1 MKNKGLMTNY
11 EALEDFYDNYR
22 QDYQHKLND
31 LPSRRELHLMNIYDH
46 YFNDPYYKEEEFDP
60 LYDYYDTVQ
69 ENQKNRQLIINERAN
84 PSEVMGRIDSDWKG
98 CSEILTIKKVI
109 LDVDWSVECE
119 VTPFAYYE
127 VSKKVISRVV
137 FDTSTTRQL
146 QLMHDFLIP
155 KVKIKLWMIPRKEIL
170 WISDNEI
177 EVKNYKILGME
188 SDK

>member
-1 MKNKGLMTNY
+1 MKNKGLMTNH

-22 QDYQHKLND
+22 QDYQHKLNE
-31 LPSRRELHLMNIYDH
+31 LPSRQELHLMNIYDH

-60 LYDYYDTVQ
+60 LYDYYDSIQ
-69 ENQKNRQLIINERAN
+69 ENQRNQQLIINEKAN
-84 PSEVMGRIDSDWKG
+84 PSKIIGRITSDWKG

-109 LDVDWSVECE
+109 SDLVWSIECE
-119 VTPFAYYE
+119 ITPFVYYE
-127 VSKKVISRVV
+127 VNKKVISHVV

-155 KVKIKLWMIPRKEIL
+155 KVQIKLWMIPRKEVL

>member
-1 MKNKGLMTNY
+1 MKDKLMNDN

-22 QDYQHKLND
+22 QDYQHRYKE
-31 LPSRRELHLMNIYDH
+31 LPSRKKLQMMSFYDH
-46 YFNDPYYKEEEFDP
+46 YLSDPYYKEEEFDP

-84 PSEVMGRIDSDWKG
+84 PSEMMGRIDSDWKG

-109 LDVDWSVECE
+109 SDSDWSIACE

-146 QLMHDFLIP
+146 QLMRDFLIP

-188 SDK
+188 SDE

>member
-22 QDYQHKLND
+22 QDYQHKFCK
-31 LPSRRELHLMNIYDH
+31 LPSRQGLRLMNIYDH

-60 LYDYYDTVQ
+60 FYDYYDTVQ
-69 ENQKNRQLIINERAN
+69 ENYKNRQLIINERAN
-84 PSEVMGRIDSDWKG
+84 PSEVIGRFDSDWKG
-98 CSEILTIKKVI
+98 YSEILTIKKVI
-109 LDVDWSVECE
+109 LDVGWSIECE
-119 VTPFAYYE
+119 VTPFDYYE
-127 VSKKVISRVV
+127 VNKKVISRVV

-155 KVKIKLWMIPRKEIL
+155 KVKIKIWMIPRKDVL
-170 WISDNEI
+170 WLNSHEI
-177 EVKNYKILGME
+177 EVTNYKILGME

>member
-1 MKNKGLMTNY
+1 MRKNGLMTNN

-22 QDYQHKLND
+22 QDYQHKFNE
-31 LPSRRELHLMNIYDH
+31 LPSRKKLQMMNFYDH
-46 YFNDPYYKEEEFDP
+46 YLSNPYYEEEEFDP
-60 LYDYYDTVQ
+60 LYDFYDTIQ
-69 ENQKNRQLIINERAN
+69 ENQRNQQLVINERAN
-84 PSEVMGRIDSDWKG
+84 PSEVIGRIDSDWKG

-109 LDVDWSVECE
+109 SDLDWSIECE
-119 VTPFAYYE
+119 VTSFAYYE
-127 VSKKVISRVV
+127 VNKKVISRVV

-146 QLMHDFLIP
+146 QLMRDFLIP